1 MFFNLPRHLNTVYAR
16 HHQVKYQYVWIKL
29 FNQIKR
35 LQSIGCF
42 SDDAKIRLLFE
53 QRPESQ
59 PDNLVVI
66 CEYDCYCVHVVLWFY
81 MLFNKCTNS
90 LDHYLPCFY
99 VIPVEAG
106 LQKGKKTGFRI
117 KPGMTIKVKGLMT
130 HYTIPLPVFRQPTGF
145 LLPEK
150 S

>member
-1 MFFNLPRHLNTVYAR
+1 MFFTLPRRLNTVYAR

-29 FNQIKR
+29 FNKIDS
-35 LQSIGCF
+35 LQSMGCF
-42 SDDAKIRLLFE
+42 SDDAEIRLFFE

-99 VIPVEAG
+99 VIPAPYQVRDK
-106 LQKGKKTGFRI
+106 LQQESRKAKRLDSGSS
-117 KPGMTIKVKGLMT
+117 
-130 HYTIPLPVFRQPTGF
+130 
-145 LLPEK
+145 PE
-150 S
+150 